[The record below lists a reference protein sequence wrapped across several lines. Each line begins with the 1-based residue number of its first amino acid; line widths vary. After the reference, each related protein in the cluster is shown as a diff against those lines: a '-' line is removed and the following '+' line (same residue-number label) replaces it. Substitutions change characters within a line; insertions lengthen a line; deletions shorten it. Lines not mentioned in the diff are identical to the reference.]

1 MEKSITIQ
9 EETFQVLRKMIVTT
23 ELEPGQKI
31 SESLLMEQL
40 EVGRTP
46 IRESLQQLKKQ
57 NLIYTIP
64 QSGTYVQKIDLAQAI
79 NARFARECLESEI
92 MVELTAKLK
101 SEDEKVLAD
110 IISRQKNVEPDD
122 NPSKYFDL
130 DNEFHSMCY
139 HLVDKQIVWEWI
151 NQFNTHLD
159 RFRWLHLTSQ
169 KLDSNK
175 LIGEHEDIFAA
186 LKMKDTEEVRYL
198 TTRHLHGMLRAQK
211 LVLST
216 FPNYFTKESM
226 EHTKDKLRYSNDN
239 EQ

>member
-1 MEKSITIQ
+1 MEKAITIQ
-9 EETFQVLRKMIVTT
+9 EETFQKLRKMIITT
-23 ELEPGQKI
+23 ELNPGQKI
-31 SESLLMEQL
+31 SESHLIDLLN
-40 EVGRTP
+40 VGRTP

-92 MVELTAKLK
+92 MLELTARITKQEEEQLK
-101 SEDEKVLAD
+101 D
-110 IISRQKNVEPDD
+110 IINRQKEVTPEN

-130 DNEFHSMCY
+130 DNEFHSTCY
-139 HLVDKQIVWEWI
+139 KMVDKHIIWEWI

-169 KLDSNK
+169 KLDSSK
-175 LIGEHEDIFAA
+175 LIGEHENIFMA

-211 LVLST
+211 IVLST
-216 FPNYFTKESM
+216 FPDYFTKESV
-226 EHTKDKLRYSNDN
+226 EYTKERLRYSN
-239 EQ
+239 ES

>member
-1 MEKSITIQ
+1 MEKSVTIQ
-9 EETFQVLRKMIVTT
+9 EETFQILRKMIVTT

-31 SESLLMEQL
+31 SESLLMEEL
-40 EVGRTP
+40 GVGRTP

-79 NARFARECLESEI
+79 NARFARESLESEV
-92 MVELTAKLK
+92 MVELTAKL
-101 SEDEKVLAD
+101 SEQGQEILAD
-110 IISRQKNVEPDD
+110 IIERQKDVSPKT

-175 LIGEHEDIFAA
+175 LIKEHEDIFAA
-186 LKMKDTEEVRYL
+186 LKLRDTEEVRYL
-198 TTRHLHGMLRAQK
+198 TSRHLHGMLRAQK

-216 FPNYFTKESM
+216 FPNYFTEESK
-226 EHTKDKLRYSNDN
+226 EHTKDKLQYSNDN
-239 EQ
+239 E